1 MEVAPIYKNII
12 RLIALLTIIIMYTTK
27 FYFLS
32 LNTLL
37 AYIPVELS
45 FHIKDVRS
53 PILQVILGC
62 IWLLFFPNI
71 PYLVTDI
78 VHSDM
83 LQLYNYADGSSL
95 PSVRLWALL
104 IALFLVIFAFNLWG
118 FSELLKLA
126 RYFKDKLNLHS
137 YGIRLIVAAI
147 CFLSSMGIYAGRFP
161 PRLHSI
167 YFLTDPL
174 KVFDI
179 VFLQWSLKK
188 LEFVLLFFVLHLGIL
203 VVLSIQNLLMGRKGE
218 NI

>member
-1 MEVAPIYKNII
+1 
-12 RLIALLTIIIMYTTK
+12 MYTTK

-37 AYIPVELS
+37 AYIPLELS
-45 FHIKDVRS
+45 FHIKDTRW

-126 RYFKDKLNLHS
+126 RYFKDKFQIHPFIMRMII
-137 YGIRLIVAAI
+137 GGI
-147 CFLSSMGIYAGRFP
+147 CFLSAMGIYAGRFP

-179 VFLQWSLKK
+179 IFVQWSQKK
-188 LEFVLLFFVLHLGIL
+188 LEFVLLFFILHLGIL
-203 VVLSIQNLLMGRKGE
+203 TVLYIQNLLMERKFE

>member
-1 MEVAPIYKNII
+1 MPPIYKNII

-37 AYIPVELS
+37 AYIPLELS
-45 FHIKDVRS
+45 FHIKDTRS

-126 RYFKDKLNLHS
+126 RYFKDKFQVHPFVMRMII
-137 YGIRLIVAAI
+137 GGI
-147 CFLSSMGIYAGRFP
+147 CFLSAMGIYAGRFP

-179 VFLQWSLKK
+179 IFLQWSQKK
-188 LEFVLLFFVLHLGIL
+188 LEFVLLFFILHLGIL
-203 VVLSIQNLLMGRKGE
+203 TVLYIQNLLMERKFE

>member
-1 MEVAPIYKNII
+1 
-12 RLIALLTIIIMYTTK
+12 MYTTK

-32 LNTLL
+32 LNTVL
-37 AYIPVELS
+37 AYIPLELS
-45 FHIKDVRS
+45 FHIKDTRS

-62 IWLLFFPNI
+62 IWLLFLPNI

-126 RYFKDKLNLHS
+126 RYFKDKFQIHPFVMRMII
-137 YGIRLIVAAI
+137 GGI
-147 CFLSSMGIYAGRFP
+147 CFLSAMGIYAGRFP

-179 VFLQWSLKK
+179 IFVQWSQKK
-188 LEFVLLFFVLHLGIL
+188 LEFVLLFFILHLGIL
-203 VVLSIQNLLMGRKGE
+203 TVLYIQNLLMERKFE

>member
-12 RLIALLTIIIMYTTK
+12 RLIALFTIIIMYTTK

-37 AYIPVELS
+37 AYIPLELS
-45 FHIKDVRS
+45 FHIKDMRS

-62 IWLLFFPNI
+62 VWLLFFPNI

-126 RYFKDKLNLHS
+126 RYFKDKFRIHPFVMRMII
-137 YGIRLIVAAI
+137 GGI
-147 CFLSSMGIYAGRFP
+147 CFLSAMGIYAGRFP

-179 VFLQWSLKK
+179 IFIQWSQKK
-188 LEFVLLFFVLHLGIL
+188 LEFVLLFFILHLGIL
-203 VVLSIQNLLMGRKGE
+203 TVLYIQNLLMERKFE